1 MELKGEDLAC
11 ERGGRQVF
19 AGLSFR
25 LSGGGLLVLRGP
37 NGAGKTSLLRMIAG
51 LVEPSCGTLS
61 VMGSD
66 GDRTLPQQCHF
77 IAHQEALKPALTVE
91 ENLAFWG
98 AFLDGGDVRRAL
110 DAFDLSGLA
119 DLPAALLSAG
129 QRRRLALS
137 RLALVERPIW
147 LLDEPT
153 TALDATSQ
161 VKLARL
167 MGEHLAQDGLIVAAT
182 HVDLVTKASEV
193 LDFEQLRQ
201 VAA

>member
-1 MELKGEDLAC
+1 MELRGEDLAC

-25 LSGGGLLVLRGP
+25 AGAGDLLALRGP

-51 LVEPSCGTLS
+51 LIESAAGSLTLE
-61 VMGSD
+61 G
-66 GDRTLPQQCHF
+66 GAEGRGIGQQCHF

-91 ENLAFWG
+91 ENLAFWCD
-98 AFLDGGDVRRAL
+98 FLGGGDLRAAL
-110 DAFDLSGLA
+110 DAFALQALA

-137 RLALVERPIW
+137 RLALDGRPVW

-153 TALDATSQ
+153 NALDATSQ
-161 VKLARL
+161 MRLARL
-167 MGEHLAQDGLIVAAT
+167 MGEHLAQGGVIVAAT
-182 HVDLVTKASEV
+182 HVDLATKPTAV
-193 LDFEQLRQ
+193 LDFEPPRR
-201 VAA
+201 AA